1 MISENTKGAFLISLA
16 AACYVMSDIFMKF
29 LSSEISMF
37 QITFLR
43 GLLVT
48 FFLFSYCYMSEA
60 SFFIKEWRDRI
71 VITIRSILEVIM
83 TYTFLTAL
91 FNMNVANANAILQ
104 LIPLMV
110 LLGSFIFLRQSPKTY
125 EWIAVLVGCF
135 GAVIII
141 RPGASD
147 FNFFTVHALVAV
159 FCLSARDLLTVRLN
173 KNIPS
178 NIVAFYSALMLTMV
192 SFLLSEDTHLF
203 EKVDNSLFIVYTAIF
218 VSIGYTASVSAMR
231 YGDVTFVSPFRYTAL
246 IWASIMGFIFF
257 GEIPKF
263 STLFGGS
270 LIILAGIF
278 IFYKSKD
285 NDKTL
290 KN

>member
-37 QITFLR
+37 QITYLR

-71 VITIRSILEVIM
+71 VITIRSTLEVIM
-83 TYTFLTAL
+83 TYAFLAAL

-104 LIPLMV
+104 LIPLIV

-147 FNFFTVHALVAV
+147 FNFFTIHALVAV

-178 NIVAFYSALMLTMV
+178 NVVAFYSALMLTVV
-192 SFLLSEDTHLF
+192 SFLLSEDTDLF
-203 EKVDNSLFIVYTAIF
+203 GKVDNSLFIVYTAIF
-218 VSIGYTASVSAMR
+218 VSIGYIASVSAMR
-231 YGDVTFVSPFRYTAL
+231 YGEVTFVSPFRYTAL
-246 IWASIMGFIFF
+246 LWASVMGFIFF

-285 NDKTL
+285 NKKTL
-290 KN
+290 

>member
-71 VITIRSILEVIM
+71 VITIRSTLEVIM
-83 TYTFLTAL
+83 TYAFLAAL

-104 LIPLMV
+104 LIPLIV

-147 FNFFTVHALVAV
+147 FNFFTIHALVAV

-178 NIVAFYSALMLTMV
+178 NVVAFYSALMLTMV
-192 SFLLSEDTHLF
+192 SFLLSEDTHF
-203 EKVDNSLFIVYTAIF
+203 FGKVDNSLFIVYTAIF
-218 VSIGYTASVSAMR
+218 VSIGYIASVSAMR
-231 YGDVTFVSPFRYTAL
+231 YGEVTFVSPFRYTAL
-246 IWASIMGFIFF
+246 LWATVMGFIFF

-285 NDKTL
+285 NKKTL
-290 KN
+290 

>member
-16 AACYVMSDIFMKF
+16 AACYVMSDVFMKF

-43 GLLVT
+43 GLFVT
-48 FFLFSYCYMSEA
+48 FFLFSYCYMSKA
-60 SFFIKEWRDRI
+60 SFFVKEWRDRI

-83 TYTFLTAL
+83 TYAFLAAL

-104 LIPLMV
+104 LSPLMV
-110 LLGSFIFLRQSPKTY
+110 LLGSFSFFRQSPKTY
-125 EWIAVLVGCF
+125 EWIAVLVGCL
-135 GAVIII
+135 GTVIII
-141 RPGASD
+141 RPGSSD
-147 FNFFTVHALVAV
+147 FNFFTIHALVAV

-192 SFLLSEDTHLF
+192 SFLLSEDTDLF
-203 EKVDNSLFIVYTAIF
+203 GKVDNSLFIVYTAIF

-231 YGDVTFVSPFRYTAL
+231 YGKVTFVSPIRYTAL
-246 IWASIMGFIFF
+246 LWASVMGFIFF

-285 NDKTL
+285 NKKTL
-290 KN
+290 

>member
-48 FFLFSYCYMSEA
+48 FFLFSYCYISKA
-60 SFFIKEWRDRI
+60 SFFIREWKDRF
-71 VITIRSILEVIM
+71 VIGIRSILEVIM
-83 TYTFLTAL
+83 TYTFLAAL

-110 LLGSFIFLRQSPKTY
+110 LLGSFAFLRQSPKTH
-125 EWIAVLVGCF
+125 EWIAVLVGCL

-141 RPGASD
+141 RPGALD
-147 FNFFTVHALVAV
+147 FNFYTIHALVAV
-159 FCLSARDLLTVRLN
+159 FCLAARDLLTVRLN
-173 KNIPS
+173 KKIPS
-178 NIVAFYSALMLTMV
+178 NIVAFYSALMLTLA
-192 SFLLSEDTHLF
+192 SFLLSKEPMNFGDLS
-203 EKVDNSLFIVYTAIF
+203 NSLFILYTAIF
-218 VSIGYTASVSAMR
+218 VSIGYIASVAAMR
-231 YGDVTFVSPFRYTAL
+231 FGDVTFVSPFRYTAL
-246 IWASIMGFIFF
+246 LWAMAMGFIFF
-257 GEIPKF
+257 KEIPKF
-263 STLFGGS
+263 TTLLGG
-270 LIILAGIF
+270 LIIIVAGTY

-285 NDKTL
+285 NK
-290 KN
+290 KVS

>member
-48 FFLFSYCYMSEA
+48 LFLFSYCYFTKA
-60 SFFIKEWRDRI
+60 SFFIRAWKDRF
-71 VITIRSILEVIM
+71 VVTLRSILEVVM
-83 TYTFLTAL
+83 TYTFLAAL

-110 LLGSFIFLRQSPKTY
+110 FFGSFFFLRQSPRTH

-135 GAVIII
+135 GAIIII

-147 FNFFTVHALVAV
+147 FNFFTIHALIAV
-159 FCLSARDLLTVRLN
+159 FCLSARDLITVRLN

-178 NIVAFYSALMLTMV
+178 NIVAFYSALMLTLV
-192 SFLLSEDTHLF
+192 SFLLSEETVVLG
-203 EKVDNSLFIVYTAIF
+203 EVNNSLFIFYTAIF
-218 VSIGYTASVSAMR
+218 VSIGYIASVAAMR
-231 YGDVTFVSPFRYTAL
+231 FGEVTFVSPFRYTAL
-246 IWASIMGFIFF
+246 LWAMGMGFVFF

-263 STLFGGS
+263 TTFFGGS
-270 LIILAGIF
+270 LIILAGIY
-278 IFYKSKD
+278 IFYKSRE
-285 NDKTL
+285 N
-290 KN
+290 KNA

>member
-43 GLLVT
+43 GLFVT
-48 FFLFSYCYMSEA
+48 FFLFSYCYMSKA
-60 SFFIKEWRDRI
+60 SFFVKEWRDRI

-83 TYTFLTAL
+83 TYAFLTAL

-110 LLGSFIFLRQSPKTY
+110 LLGSFIFLRQSPMTH
-125 EWIAVLVGCF
+125 EWIAVLVGCL
-135 GAVIII
+135 GTVIII
-141 RPGASD
+141 RPGSSD
-147 FNFFTVHALVAV
+147 FNFFTIHALVAV

-178 NIVAFYSALMLTMV
+178 NVVAFYSALMLTVV
-192 SFLLSEDTHLF
+192 SFLLSEDTDLF
-203 EKVDNSLFIVYTAIF
+203 GIVDNSLFIVYTAIF
-218 VSIGYTASVSAMR
+218 VSIGYIALVSAMR
-231 YGDVTFVSPFRYTAL
+231 YGEVTFVSPFRYTAL
-246 IWASIMGFIFF
+246 LWASVMGFIFF

-285 NDKTL
+285 NKKTL
-290 KN
+290 

>member
-37 QITFLR
+37 QITYLR

-71 VITIRSILEVIM
+71 VITIRSTLEVIM
-83 TYTFLTAL
+83 TYAFLAAL

-104 LIPLMV
+104 LIPLIV

-147 FNFFTVHALVAV
+147 FNFFTIHALVAV

-178 NIVAFYSALMLTMV
+178 NVVAFYSALMLTVV
-192 SFLLSEDTHLF
+192 SFLLSEDTDLF
-203 EKVDNSLFIVYTAIF
+203 GKVDNSLFIVYTAIF
-218 VSIGYTASVSAMR
+218 VSIGYIASVSAMS
-231 YGDVTFVSPFRYTAL
+231 YGEVTFVSPFRYTAL
-246 IWASIMGFIFF
+246 LWASVLGFIFF

-285 NDKTL
+285 NKKTL
-290 KN
+290 

>member
-48 FFLFSYCYMSEA
+48 FFLFSYCFMSEA

-83 TYTFLTAL
+83 TYAFLAAL

-147 FNFFTVHALVAV
+147 FNFFTIHALVAV

-203 EKVDNSLFIVYTAIF
+203 GKVDNSLFIVYTAIF

-231 YGDVTFVSPFRYTAL
+231 YGEVTFVSPFRYTAL
-246 IWASIMGFIFF
+246 LWATVMGFIFF

-270 LIILAGIF
+270 LIILSLIH
-278 IFYKSKD
+278 I
-285 NDKTL
+285 
-290 KN
+290 

>member
-1 MISENTKGAFLISLA
+1 MISENIKGAFLISLA

-37 QITFLR
+37 QITYLR

-83 TYTFLTAL
+83 TYAFLTAL

-104 LIPLMV
+104 LIPLIV

-178 NIVAFYSALMLTMV
+178 NVVAFYSALMLTMV
-192 SFLLSEDTHLF
+192 SFLLSEDTDLF
-203 EKVDNSLFIVYTAIF
+203 GKVDNSLFIVYTAIF
-218 VSIGYTASVSAMR
+218 VSIGYIASVSAMR
-231 YGDVTFVSPFRYTAL
+231 YGEVTFVSPFRYTAL
-246 IWASIMGFIFF
+246 LWASVMGFIFF

-285 NDKTL
+285 NKKTL
-290 KN
+290 

>member
-83 TYTFLTAL
+83 TYAFLAAL

-104 LIPLMV
+104 LIPLIV

-147 FNFFTVHALVAV
+147 FNFFTIHALVAV

-192 SFLLSEDTHLF
+192 SFLLSEDTDLF
-203 EKVDNSLFIVYTAIF
+203 GKVDNSLFIVYTAIF
-218 VSIGYTASVSAMR
+218 VSIGYIASVSAMR
-231 YGDVTFVSPFRYTAL
+231 YGEVTFVSPFRYTAL
-246 IWASIMGFIFF
+246 LWASVMGFIFF

-285 NDKTL
+285 NKKTL
-290 KN
+290 

>member
-83 TYTFLTAL
+83 TYAFLAAL

-110 LLGSFIFLRQSPKTY
+110 LLGSFIFLRQSPKTH
-125 EWIAVLVGCF
+125 EWIAVLVGCL
-135 GAVIII
+135 GTVIII
-141 RPGASD
+141 RPGSSD
-147 FNFFTVHALVAV
+147 FNFFTIHALVAV

-178 NIVAFYSALMLTMV
+178 NVVAFYSALMLTMV

-203 EKVDNSLFIVYTAIF
+203 GKVDNSLFIVYTAIF
-218 VSIGYTASVSAMR
+218 VSIGYIASVSAMR
-231 YGDVTFVSPFRYTAL
+231 YGEVTFVSPFRYTAL
-246 IWASIMGFIFF
+246 LWASVMGFIFF

-285 NDKTL
+285 NKKTL
-290 KN
+290 

>member
-48 FFLFSYCYMSEA
+48 FFLFSYCYISKA
-60 SFFIKEWRDRI
+60 SFFIREWKDRF
-71 VITIRSILEVIM
+71 VIGIRSILEVIM
-83 TYTFLTAL
+83 TYTFLAAL

-110 LLGSFIFLRQSPKTY
+110 LLGSFAFLRQSPKTH
-125 EWIAVLVGCF
+125 EWIAVLVGCL

-141 RPGASD
+141 RPGALD
-147 FNFFTVHALVAV
+147 FNFFTIHALVAV
-159 FCLSARDLLTVRLN
+159 FCLAARDLLTVRLN
-173 KNIPS
+173 KKIPS
-178 NIVAFYSALMLTMV
+178 NIVAFYSALMLTLA
-192 SFLLSEDTHLF
+192 SFLLSKEPVHFGDLS
-203 EKVDNSLFIVYTAIF
+203 NSLFILYTAIF
-218 VSIGYTASVSAMR
+218 VSIGYIASVAAMR
-231 YGDVTFVSPFRYTAL
+231 FGDVTFVSPFRYTAL
-246 IWASIMGFIFF
+246 LWAMAMGFIFF
-257 GEIPKF
+257 QEIPKF
-263 STLFGGS
+263 TTLLGG
-270 LIILAGIF
+270 LIIILAGIY

-285 NDKTL
+285 NK
-290 KN
+290 KVS

>member
-48 FFLFSYCYMSEA
+48 FFLFSYCYISKA
-60 SFFIKEWRDRI
+60 SFFIREWKDRF
-71 VITIRSILEVIM
+71 VIGIRSILEVIM
-83 TYTFLTAL
+83 TYTFLAAL

-110 LLGSFIFLRQSPKTY
+110 LLGSFAFLRQSPKTH
-125 EWIAVLVGCF
+125 EWIAVLVGCL

-141 RPGASD
+141 RPGALD
-147 FNFFTVHALVAV
+147 FNFFTIHALVAV
-159 FCLSARDLLTVRLN
+159 FCLAARDLLTVRLN
-173 KNIPS
+173 KKIPS
-178 NIVAFYSALMLTMV
+178 NIIAFYSALMLTLA
-192 SFLLSEDTHLF
+192 SFLLSKEPVHFGDLS
-203 EKVDNSLFIVYTAIF
+203 NSLFILYTAIF
-218 VSIGYTASVSAMR
+218 VSIGYIASVAAMR
-231 YGDVTFVSPFRYTAL
+231 FGDVTFVSPFRYTAL
-246 IWASIMGFIFF
+246 LWAMAMGFIFF
-257 GEIPKF
+257 QEIPKF
-263 STLFGGS
+263 TTLLGG
-270 LIILAGIF
+270 LIIILAGIY

-285 NDKTL
+285 NRKVS
-290 KN
+290 

>member
-71 VITIRSILEVIM
+71 VITIRSTLEVIM
-83 TYTFLTAL
+83 TYAFLAAL

-104 LIPLMV
+104 LIPLIV

-147 FNFFTVHALVAV
+147 FNFFTIHALVAV

-178 NIVAFYSALMLTMV
+178 NVVAFYSALMLTVV
-192 SFLLSEDTHLF
+192 SFLLSKDTDLF
-203 EKVDNSLFIVYTAIF
+203 GKVDNSLFIVYTAIF

-231 YGDVTFVSPFRYTAL
+231 YGEVTFVSPFRYTAL
-246 IWASIMGFIFF
+246 LWASVMGFIFF

-285 NDKTL
+285 N
-290 KN
+290 N

>member
-37 QITFLR
+37 QITYLR

-71 VITIRSILEVIM
+71 VITIRSTLEVIM
-83 TYTFLTAL
+83 TYAFLAAL

-104 LIPLMV
+104 LIPLIV

-147 FNFFTVHALVAV
+147 FNFFTIHALVAV

-178 NIVAFYSALMLTMV
+178 NVVAFYSALMLTMV

-203 EKVDNSLFIVYTAIF
+203 GKVDNSLFIVYTAIF
-218 VSIGYTASVSAMR
+218 VSIGYIASVSAMR
-231 YGDVTFVSPFRYTAL
+231 YGEVTFVSPFRYTAL
-246 IWASIMGFIFF
+246 LWASVMGFIFF

-285 NDKTL
+285 NKKTL
-290 KN
+290 

>member
-60 SFFIKEWRDRI
+60 SFFIEEWRDRI

-83 TYTFLTAL
+83 TYAFLAAL

-104 LIPLMV
+104 LIPLIV

-147 FNFFTVHALVAV
+147 FNFFTIHALVAV

-192 SFLLSEDTHLF
+192 SFLLSEDTDLF
-203 EKVDNSLFIVYTAIF
+203 GIVDNSLFIVYTAIF
-218 VSIGYTASVSAMR
+218 VSIGYIASVSAMR
-231 YGDVTFVSPFRYTAL
+231 YGEVTFVSPFRYTAL
-246 IWASIMGFIFF
+246 LWASVMGFIFF

-285 NDKTL
+285 NKKTL
-290 KN
+290 

>member
-1 MISENTKGAFLISLA
+1 MTSENTKGAFLISLA

-37 QITFLR
+37 EITFLR
-43 GLLVT
+43 GLFVT
-48 FFLFSYCYMSEA
+48 FFLFSYCYMSKA
-60 SFFIKEWRDRI
+60 SFFVKEWRDRI

-83 TYTFLTAL
+83 TYAFLTAL

-104 LIPLMV
+104 LIPLIV

-147 FNFFTVHALVAV
+147 FNFFTIHALVAV

-178 NIVAFYSALMLTMV
+178 NIIAFYSALMLTIV
-192 SFLLSEDTHLF
+192 SFLLSKDTVHF
-203 EKVDNSLFIVYTAIF
+203 GEVRNSFFIVYTAIF
-218 VSIGYTASVSAMR
+218 VSVGYTASVAAMR
-231 YGDVTFVSPFRYTAL
+231 YGEVTFVSPFRYTAL
-246 IWASIMGFIFF
+246 LWASVMGFIFF

-285 NDKTL
+285 NNKTL
-290 KN
+290 

>member
-48 FFLFSYCYMSEA
+48 FFLFSYCYISKA
-60 SFFIKEWRDRI
+60 SFFIREWKDRF
-71 VITIRSILEVIM
+71 VIGIRSILEVIM
-83 TYTFLTAL
+83 TYTFLAAL

-110 LLGSFIFLRQSPKTY
+110 LVGSFAFLRQSPKTH
-125 EWIAVLVGCF
+125 EWIAVLVGCL

-141 RPGASD
+141 RPGALD
-147 FNFFTVHALVAV
+147 FNFYTIHALVAV
-159 FCLSARDLLTVRLN
+159 FCLAARDLLTVRLN
-173 KNIPS
+173 KKIPS
-178 NIVAFYSALMLTMV
+178 NIVAFYSALMLTLA
-192 SFLLSEDTHLF
+192 SFLLSKEPVHFGDLS
-203 EKVDNSLFIVYTAIF
+203 NSLFILYTAIF
-218 VSIGYTASVSAMR
+218 VSIGYIASVAAMR
-231 YGDVTFVSPFRYTAL
+231 FGDVTFVSPFRYTAL
-246 IWASIMGFIFF
+246 LWAMAMGFIFF
-257 GEIPKF
+257 KEIPKF
-263 STLFGGS
+263 TTLLGG
-270 LIILAGIF
+270 LIIILAGIY

-285 NDKTL
+285 NK
-290 KN
+290 KVS

>member
-43 GLLVT
+43 GLFVT
-48 FFLFSYCYMSEA
+48 FFLFSYCYMSKA
-60 SFFIKEWRDRI
+60 SFFVKEWRDRI

-83 TYTFLTAL
+83 TYAFLTAL

-104 LIPLMV
+104 LIPLIV

-125 EWIAVLVGCF
+125 EWIAVLVGCL
-135 GAVIII
+135 GTVIII
-141 RPGASD
+141 RPGSSD
-147 FNFFTVHALVAV
+147 FNFFTIHALVAV

-178 NIVAFYSALMLTMV
+178 NVVAFYSALMLTVV
-192 SFLLSEDTHLF
+192 SFLLSEDTDLF
-203 EKVDNSLFIVYTAIF
+203 GKVDNSLFIVYTAIF
-218 VSIGYTASVSAMR
+218 VSIGYIASVSAMR
-231 YGDVTFVSPFRYTAL
+231 YGEVTFVSPFRYTAL
-246 IWASIMGFIFF
+246 LWASVMGFIFF
-257 GEIPKF
+257 DEIPKL

-285 NDKTL
+285 NKKTL
-290 KN
+290 

>member
-48 FFLFSYCYMSEA
+48 FFLFSYCYISKA
-60 SFFIKEWRDRI
+60 SFLIREWKDRF
-71 VITIRSILEVIM
+71 VIGIRSILEVIM
-83 TYTFLTAL
+83 TYTFLAAL

-110 LLGSFIFLRQSPKTY
+110 LLGSFAFLRQSPKTH
-125 EWIAVLVGCF
+125 EWIAVLVGCL

-141 RPGASD
+141 RPGALD
-147 FNFFTVHALVAV
+147 FNFFTIHALVAV
-159 FCLSARDLLTVRLN
+159 FCLAARDLLTVRLN
-173 KNIPS
+173 KKIPS
-178 NIVAFYSALMLTMV
+178 NIVAFYSALMLTLA
-192 SFLLSEDTHLF
+192 SFLLSKEPVHFGDLS
-203 EKVDNSLFIVYTAIF
+203 NSLFILYTAIF
-218 VSIGYTASVSAMR
+218 VSIGYIASVAAMR
-231 YGDVTFVSPFRYTAL
+231 FGDVTFVSPFRYTAL
-246 IWASIMGFIFF
+246 LWAMAMGFIFF
-257 GEIPKF
+257 QEIPKF
-263 STLFGGS
+263 TTLLGG
-270 LIILAGIF
+270 LIIILAGIY

-285 NDKTL
+285 NRKVS
-290 KN
+290 

>member
-16 AACYVMSDIFMKF
+16 AAWYVMSDIFMKF

-48 FFLFSYCYMSEA
+48 FFLFSYCYMSKA
-60 SFFIKEWRDRI
+60 SFFVKEWRDRI

-83 TYTFLTAL
+83 TYTFLAAL

-147 FNFFTVHALVAV
+147 FNFFTIHALVAV

-178 NIVAFYSALMLTMV
+178 NVVAFYSALMLTVV
-192 SFLLSEDTHLF
+192 SFLLSEDTDLF
-203 EKVDNSLFIVYTAIF
+203 GKVDNSLFIVYTAIF
-218 VSIGYTASVSAMR
+218 VSVGYIASVSAMR
-231 YGDVTFVSPFRYTAL
+231 YGEVTFVSPFRYTAL
-246 IWASIMGFIFF
+246 LWASVMGFIFF

-285 NDKTL
+285 NKKTL
-290 KN
+290 